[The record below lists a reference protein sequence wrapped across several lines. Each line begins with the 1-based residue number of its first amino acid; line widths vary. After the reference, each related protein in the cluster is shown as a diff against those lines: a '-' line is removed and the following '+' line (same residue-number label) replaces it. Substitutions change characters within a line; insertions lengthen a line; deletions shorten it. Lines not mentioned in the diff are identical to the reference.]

1 MLIVFAT
8 LTLLQIEHPVQERTL
23 TLEKAIKLALERN
36 PAIHIQTRQVE
47 RADIEKKLGD
57 GLRLP
62 TLSSSASSSFRS
74 SDGRLSQGAGHAE
87 AWGNTFALDLSWALF
102 TGYEH
107 TSQKQIFE
115 LSHRLQSEVLVTEIE
130 NLIYQVSA
138 AFFDIV
144 KQKNMLGV
152 SEENLEVSRERLQK
166 ARLRQELG
174 QSSNTELL
182 DAEVAFQ
189 NDEAVTAGRIET
201 LENSYSTLKALL
213 FLEPEEQLRV
223 MGTIPV
229 FEDLPD
235 LGVLLTEIESRHP
248 QLKQLDLNRQM
259 AAEAA
264 KIAKSGYYPRLSL
277 NSGLSYNLNNNDFR
291 GLSGDKHY
299 RLGSVGLVMSYSLYD
314 GHRRKVN
321 LATAKINEIQVQT
334 RYSQALNQ
342 LKLNV
347 SNLYKQLKLQK
358 KRLDLQVQ
366 TEQRTRQYLTL
377 QKERFQMGTIDSL
390 AFRDAQLR
398 LSRAS
403 QALIAIKH
411 QHALTYLN
419 LMKSS
424 GRLRAWN
431 ENQQLLK

>member
-23 TLEKAIKLALERN
+23 TLEKAISLALERN

-62 TLSSSASSSFRS
+62 TLSSSASSLFRS

-87 AWGNTFALDLSWALF
+87 AWGNTLALDLSWALF

-115 LSHRLQSEVLVTEIE
+115 LSHRLQSEVLVTEVE

-189 NDEAVTAGRIET
+189 NDEAVTAGRIEA

-235 LGVLLTEIESRHP
+235 LGVLLTEMESRHP
-248 QLKQLDLNRQM
+248 QLNQLDLNRQM
-259 AAEAA
+259 AAEAT

-291 GLSGDKHY
+291 GLSGDTHY
-299 RLGSVGLVMSYSLYD
+299 RLGSVGLVMSYSLFD

-321 LATAKINEIQVQT
+321 LATAKINESQVQT

-358 KRLDLQVQ
+358 NRLNLQVQ
-366 TEQRTRQYLTL
+366 IEQRTRQYLTL

-390 AFRDAQLR
+390 TFRDAQLR